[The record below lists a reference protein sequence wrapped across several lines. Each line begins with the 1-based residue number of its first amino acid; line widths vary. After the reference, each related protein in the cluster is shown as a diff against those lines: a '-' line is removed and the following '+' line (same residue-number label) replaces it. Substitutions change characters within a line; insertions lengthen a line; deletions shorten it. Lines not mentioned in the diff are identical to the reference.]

1 MKYTYKY
8 KRSLVDN
15 AIPEGPTLTNSK
27 TSSEKNRN
35 FVGLN
40 YYNVLNYDVIL
51 VSALAL
57 MTTDPESLSSHS
69 LSVTSRLQMSPK
81 FIVSLWARC
90 FHGNGPILKIMGS
103 VYSDKNLKGSS
114 VSTDVDSFGA
124 SLEPRMLLQLGLFIE
139 LFTQL

>member
-51 VSALAL
+51 VSALVL

-81 FIVSLWARC
+81 FIVSL
-90 FHGNGPILKIMGS
+90 
-103 VYSDKNLKGSS
+103 
-114 VSTDVDSFGA
+114 
-124 SLEPRMLLQLGLFIE
+124 
-139 LFTQL
+139 